1 MFRIIK
7 YCTFFILIYSMNSCG
22 TLGTGN
28 DFNMSKNS
36 IIDRNIPEIEGYK
49 EYKSLLLVDIISQ
62 KMFLLNKGTVYKEY
76 LISSSS
82 YGTGS
87 RQNSLQTPLGK
98 HIIYKKIGNNL
109 PINAILKGRKWN
121 GAIANIISDPIDT
134 EYDHVTSRIL
144 WLDGLELGRNKGS
157 DVDSRTRYIYIHGTA
172 EEGLLGKPA
181 SDGCIRMYNTEVIE
195 LFDLVEEG
203 IQVWIY

>member
-36 IIDRNIPEIEGYK
+36 IIDRNKPEIEGYR
-49 EYKSLLLVDIISQ
+49 EYESLLLVDIISQ

-87 RQNSLQTPLGK
+87 RENSFQTPLGK

-144 WLDGLELGRNKGS
+144 WLDGLELGINKGS

>member
-22 TLGTGN
+22 TLGVGT
-28 DFNMSKNS
+28 DSNMSKNS

-144 WLDGLELGRNKGS
+144 WLDGLELGINKGT

-195 LFDLVEEG
+195 LFNVVEEG
-203 IQVWIY
+203 TQVWIY

>member
-36 IIDRNIPEIEGYK
+36 IIDRNIPEIEGYR
-49 EYKSLLLVDIISQ
+49 EYESLLLVDIISQ

-87 RQNSLQTPLGK
+87 RENSFQTPLGK

-144 WLDGLELGRNKGS
+144 WLDGLELGINKGS

>member
-28 DFNMSKNS
+28 DFNMSRNS

-49 EYKSLLLVDIISQ
+49 EYESLLLVDIISQ

-87 RQNSLQTPLGK
+87 RENSFQTPLGK

>member
-28 DFNMSKNS
+28 NFNMSKNS
-36 IIDRNIPEIEGYK
+36 IIDRNIPEIEGYR
-49 EYKSLLLVDIISQ
+49 EYESLLLVDIISQ

-87 RQNSLQTPLGK
+87 RENSFQTPLGK

>member
-36 IIDRNIPEIEGYK
+36 IIDRNIPEIEGYR
-49 EYKSLLLVDIISQ
+49 EYESLLLVDIISQ
-62 KMFLLNKGTVYKEY
+62 KMFLLKKGTVYKEY

-87 RQNSLQTPLGK
+87 RENSFQTPLGK

>member
-36 IIDRNIPEIEGYK
+36 IIDRNIPEIEGYR
-49 EYKSLLLVDIISQ
+49 EYESLLLVDIISQ
-62 KMFLLNKGTVYKEY
+62 KMFLLYKGTVYKEY

-87 RQNSLQTPLGK
+87 RENSFQTPLGK

-157 DVDSRTRYIYIHGTA
+157 NVDSRTRYIYIHGTA

-195 LFDLVEEG
+195 LFELVEEG